1 MSRSIALPLSAD
13 IRLCMVPPHHL
24 VVVAPPPLKAD
35 TNVFLRPGVCG
46 LFTFDPGL
54 TWPDRSGCQ
63 WAEEYLKAGHPICF
77 QFTALADA
85 LACHK
90 RLVKEAVN

>member
-1 MSRSIALPLSAD
+1 MSQRIALPPLAD
-13 IRLCMVPPHHL
+13 IRLCMAPPHHL
-24 VVVAPPPLKAD
+24 VIVAPPPLKASMD
-35 TNVFLRPGVCG
+35 EFLRRGVRG

-54 TWPDRSGCQ
+54 SWPDQSGCHHAQ
-63 WAEEYLKAGHPICF
+63 EYLRLGLPVCF

-90 RLVKEAVN
+90 RLVKEAVA